1 MSYVHYSQ
9 TCPTIMGSGAVEA
22 LGIKAKEYQ
31 VKKAVIVTDPG
42 LSKTDV
48 ITKVKKSLEDQGIG
62 YVLYDKVNVDPLD
75 TVCEEGAEFA
85 KKNQAD
91 AVVGVGGG
99 SSLDCAKAVDLLLS
113 NPAPLSQYYESWDY
127 KECPPLF
134 LLPTTAGTGSEN
146 TIYGVISDTA
156 LHVKKV
162 IFKTGTC
169 AICDPELTYG
179 LPPALTAATGMD
191 AFAHAA
197 ETMTGLIQNP
207 KTDALGKYAIHK
219 IVKWLPVAVREPGN
233 KEAREEMMLA
243 SNMAGIAF
251 TEMGCHL
258 GHAIAQCM
266 GGAFHVTHGIS
277 CAWALPATMAYAAV
291 TEADKVKMVADAMGV
306 AYPEDVTPEQIGT
319 IVADAISDLM
329 RTLELKP
336 MSAYGITRD
345 ALIGIADIVM
355 KDNCWPVIP
364 RPLNKEQLEDLL
376 GYVYDSYQG

>member
-22 LGIKAKEYQ
+22 LGIKAKEYK
-31 VKKAVIVTDPG
+31 VKKVVIVIDPG

-48 ITKVKKSLEDQGIG
+48 LDKVKKSLEDQGIG
-62 YVLYDKVNVDPLD
+62 YVLYNKVNVDPLD
-75 TVCEEGAEFA
+75 TVCEEGAAFA
-85 KKNQAD
+85 MEHKVD
-91 AVVGVGGG
+91 GVVGVGGG
-99 SSLDCAKAVDLLLS
+99 SSLDCSKAIDLLMS

-127 KECPPLF
+127 KECRPLF
-134 LLPTTAGTGSEN
+134 LVPTTTGTGSEN
-146 TIYGVISDTA
+146 TIYGVISDTK
-156 LHVKKV
+156 LNVKKV
-162 IFKTGTC
+162 IFKTGTY

-179 LPPALTAATGMD
+179 LPSALTAATGMD

-207 KTDALGKYAIHK
+207 KTDALGKYAIAK
-219 IVKWLPVAVREPGN
+219 IVKWLPIAVKEPGN

-277 CAWALPATMAYAAV
+277 CAWALPATMAYAAE
-291 TEADKVKMVADAMGV
+291 TESDKVKMVADAMGIS
-306 AYPEDVTPEQIGT
+306 YPEDVTPKQIGT

-336 MSAYGITRD
+336 MSEYGITRE

-364 RPLNKEQLEDLL
+364 RPLDKGQLEELL